1 MTFVYTVCGG
11 IPMATQYKII
21 IAEDE
26 ELQLNSLVK
35 KVERFCPD
43 FNVVATAQTGS
54 QALKLICEK
63 HPDIVI
69 SDIRMP
75 VMGGIELIEKAR
87 AQFPEMEFIITSG
100 FSDFEYAR
108 SAIRLQV
115 SDYLLKPVE
124 PEELEKA
131 LQKVKQK
138 LMARN
143 AEETAVF
150 SGDTEHKTPEQVA
163 EEIMQYLQHHYNE
176 EINLNQIASQLHY
189 SSSYLTKIFY
199 QQYDTSPN
207 KYIINLRMQKA
218 QQLLTHNPEL
228 SVRQIG
234 ETVGYPEQG
243 YFSRIFKKYT
253 GVSPLEYRSGT
264 PE

>member
-1 MTFVYTVCGG
+1 MS
-11 IPMATQYKII
+11 YKIV

-35 KVERFCPD
+35 KVEKFCPG
-43 FNVVATAQTGS
+43 FTVAGTAQTGS
-54 QALKLICEK
+54 QAYKLICEK
-63 HPDIVI
+63 APDILI

-75 VMGGIELIEKAR
+75 VMTGIELMEKAR
-87 AQFPEMEFIITSG
+87 IMFPELQFIIISG
-100 FSDFEYAR
+100 FSEFEYAR

-124 PEELEKA
+124 TEELQKA
-131 LQKVKQK
+131 LNKIRLK
-138 LMARN
+138 LQERAQ
-143 AEETAVF
+143 EESAAFNGDSENKTA
-150 SGDTEHKTPEQVA
+150 EQVA
-163 EEIMQYLQHHYNE
+163 FAVIEYLQHHYNE
-176 EINLNQIASQLHY
+176 EVNLNQIASALHY
-189 SSSYLTKIFY
+189 SPSYLTKIFV
-199 QQYDTSPN
+199 QQYNTTPS
-207 KYIINLRMQKA
+207 KYMISLRMQKA
-218 QQLLTHNPEL
+218 QQLLAHNPEL

-243 YFSRIFKKYT
+243 YFSRIFKKYV

>member
-1 MTFVYTVCGG
+1 MS
-11 IPMATQYKII
+11 YKIV

-35 KVERFCPD
+35 KVEKFCPG
-43 FNVVATAQTGS
+43 FTVVGTAQTGS
-54 QALKLICEK
+54 QAYKLICEK
-63 HPDIVI
+63 APDILI

-75 VMGGIELIEKAR
+75 VMTGIELMEKAR
-87 AQFPEMEFIITSG
+87 IMFPELQFIIISG
-100 FSDFEYAR
+100 FSEFEYAR

-124 PEELEKA
+124 TEELQKA
-131 LQKVKQK
+131 LNKIRLK
-138 LMARN
+138 LQERAQ
-143 AEETAVF
+143 EESAAFNGDSENKTA
-150 SGDTEHKTPEQVA
+150 EQVA
-163 EEIMQYLQHHYNE
+163 FAVIEYLQHHYNE
-176 EINLNQIASQLHY
+176 EVNLNQIASALHY
-189 SSSYLTKIFY
+189 SPSYLTKIFV
-199 QQYDTSPN
+199 QQYDTTPS
-207 KYIINLRMQKA
+207 KYMISLRMQKA
-218 QQLLTHNPEL
+218 QQLLAHNPEL

-243 YFSRIFKKYT
+243 YFSRIFKKYV

>member
-1 MTFVYTVCGG
+1 
-11 IPMATQYKII
+11 MATQYKII

-143 AEETAVF
+143 AEDSAAF
-150 SGDTEHKTPEQVA
+150 ISDSEH
-163 EEIMQYLQHHYNE
+163 
-176 EINLNQIASQLHY
+176 
-189 SSSYLTKIFY
+189 
-199 QQYDTSPN
+199 
-207 KYIINLRMQKA
+207 R
-218 QQLLTHNPEL
+218 
-228 SVRQIG
+228 
-234 ETVGYPEQG
+234 
-243 YFSRIFKKYT
+243 SR
-253 GVSPLEYRSGT
+253 
-264 PE
+264 

>member
-1 MTFVYTVCGG
+1 MS
-11 IPMATQYKII
+11 YKIV

-35 KVERFCPD
+35 KVEKFCPG
-43 FNVVATAQTGS
+43 FTVVGTAQTGS
-54 QALKLICEK
+54 QAYKLICEK
-63 HPDIVI
+63 APDILI

-75 VMGGIELIEKAR
+75 VMTGIELMEKAR
-87 AQFPEMEFIITSG
+87 IMFPELQFIIISG
-100 FSDFEYAR
+100 FSEFEYAR

-124 PEELEKA
+124 TEKLQKA
-131 LQKVKQK
+131 LNKIRLK
-138 LMARN
+138 LQERAQ
-143 AEETAVF
+143 EESAAFNGDSENKTA
-150 SGDTEHKTPEQVA
+150 EQVA
-163 EEIMQYLQHHYNE
+163 FAVIEYLQHHYNE
-176 EINLNQIASQLHY
+176 EVNLNQIASALHY
-189 SSSYLTKIFY
+189 SPSYLTKIFV
-199 QQYDTSPN
+199 QQYDTTPS
-207 KYIINLRMQKA
+207 KYMISLRMQKA
-218 QQLLTHNPEL
+218 QQLLAHNPEL

-243 YFSRIFKKYT
+243 YFSRIFKKYV

>member
-1 MTFVYTVCGG
+1 MS
-11 IPMATQYKII
+11 YKIV

-35 KVERFCPD
+35 KVEKFCPG
-43 FNVVATAQTGS
+43 FTVVGTAQTGS
-54 QALKLICEK
+54 HAYKLICEK
-63 HPDIVI
+63 APDILI

-75 VMGGIELIEKAR
+75 VMTGIELMEKAR
-87 AQFPEMEFIITSG
+87 IMFPELQFIIISG
-100 FSDFEYAR
+100 FSEFEYAR

-124 PEELEKA
+124 TEELQKA
-131 LQKVKQK
+131 LNKIRLK
-138 LMARN
+138 LQERAQ
-143 AEETAVF
+143 EESAAFNGDSENKTA
-150 SGDTEHKTPEQVA
+150 EQVA
-163 EEIMQYLQHHYNE
+163 FAVIEYLQHHYNE
-176 EINLNQIASQLHY
+176 EVNLNQIASALHY
-189 SSSYLTKIFY
+189 SPSYLTKIFV
-199 QQYDTSPN
+199 QQYNTTPS
-207 KYIINLRMQKA
+207 KYMISLRMQKA
-218 QQLLTHNPEL
+218 QQLLAHNPEL

-243 YFSRIFKKYT
+243 YFSRIFKKYV

>member
-1 MTFVYTVCGG
+1 MS
-11 IPMATQYKII
+11 YKIV

-35 KVERFCPD
+35 KVEKFCPG
-43 FNVVATAQTGS
+43 FTVVGTAQTGS
-54 QALKLICEK
+54 QAYKLICEK
-63 HPDIVI
+63 APDILI

-75 VMGGIELIEKAR
+75 VMTGIELMEKAR
-87 AQFPEMEFIITSG
+87 IMFPELQFIIISG
-100 FSDFEYAR
+100 FSEFEYAR

-124 PEELEKA
+124 TEELQKA
-131 LQKVKQK
+131 LNKIGLK
-138 LMARN
+138 LQERAQ
-143 AEETAVF
+143 EESAAFNGDSENKTA
-150 SGDTEHKTPEQVA
+150 EQVA
-163 EEIMQYLQHHYNE
+163 FAVIEYLQHHYNE
-176 EINLNQIASQLHY
+176 EVNLNQIASALHY
-189 SSSYLTKIFY
+189 SPSYLTKIFV
-199 QQYDTSPN
+199 QQYDTTPS
-207 KYIINLRMQKA
+207 KYMISLRMQKA
-218 QQLLTHNPEL
+218 QQLLAHNPEL

-243 YFSRIFKKYT
+243 YFSRIFKKYV

>member
-1 MTFVYTVCGG
+1 MS
-11 IPMATQYKII
+11 YKIV

-35 KVERFCPD
+35 KVEKFCPG
-43 FNVVATAQTGS
+43 FTVVGTAQTGS
-54 QALKLICEK
+54 QAYKLICEK
-63 HPDIVI
+63 APDILI

-75 VMGGIELIEKAR
+75 VMSGIELMEKAR
-87 AQFPEMEFIITSG
+87 IMFPELQFIIISG
-100 FSDFEYAR
+100 FSEFEYAR

-124 PEELEKA
+124 TEELQKA
-131 LQKVKQK
+131 LNKIRLK
-138 LMARN
+138 LQERAQ
-143 AEETAVF
+143 EESAAFNGDSENKTA
-150 SGDTEHKTPEQVA
+150 EQVA
-163 EEIMQYLQHHYNE
+163 FAVIEYLQHHYNE
-176 EINLNQIASQLHY
+176 EVNLNQIASALHY
-189 SSSYLTKIFY
+189 SPSYLTKIFV
-199 QQYDTSPN
+199 QQYDTTPS
-207 KYIINLRMQKA
+207 KYMISLRMQKA
-218 QQLLTHNPEL
+218 QQLLAHNPEL

-243 YFSRIFKKYT
+243 YFSRIFKKYV

>member
-1 MTFVYTVCGG
+1 MS
-11 IPMATQYKII
+11 YKIV

-35 KVERFCPD
+35 KVEKFCPG
-43 FNVVATAQTGS
+43 FTVVGTAQTGS
-54 QALKLICEK
+54 QAYKLICEK
-63 HPDIVI
+63 APDILI

-75 VMGGIELIEKAR
+75 VMTGIELMEKAR
-87 AQFPEMEFIITSG
+87 IMFPELQFIIISG
-100 FSDFEYAR
+100 FSEFEYAR

-124 PEELEKA
+124 TEELQKA
-131 LQKVKQK
+131 LNKIRLK
-138 LMARN
+138 LQERAQ
-143 AEETAVF
+143 EESAAFNGDSENKTA
-150 SGDTEHKTPEQVA
+150 EQVA
-163 EEIMQYLQHHYNE
+163 FAVIEYLQHHYNE
-176 EINLNQIASQLHY
+176 EVNLNQIASALHY
-189 SSSYLTKIFY
+189 SPSYLTKIFV
-199 QQYDTSPN
+199 QQYDTTPS
-207 KYIINLRMQKA
+207 KYMISLRMQKA
-218 QQLLTHNPEL
+218 QQLLAHNPEL

-243 YFSRIFKKYT
+243 YFSRIFKKYG

>member
-1 MTFVYTVCGG
+1 MS
-11 IPMATQYKII
+11 YKIV

-35 KVERFCPD
+35 KVEKFCPD
-43 FNVVATAQTGS
+43 FTVVGTAQTGS
-54 QALKLICEK
+54 QAYKLICEK
-63 HPDIVI
+63 MPDLLI

-75 VMGGIELIEKAR
+75 VMSGIELMEKAR
-87 AQFPEMEFIITSG
+87 TMFPDLQFIIISG
-100 FSDFEYAR
+100 FSEFEYAR

-124 PEELEKA
+124 TEELQKA
-131 LQKVKQK
+131 LNKVKLRLQERAGEDSSVFNVDSGNK
-138 LMARN
+138 
-143 AEETAVF
+143 TA
-150 SGDTEHKTPEQVA
+150 EQVA
-163 EEIMQYLQHHYNE
+163 SEVIEYIQRHYNE
-176 EINLNQIASQLHY
+176 DINLTQIAATLHY
-189 SSSYLTKIFY
+189 SPSYLTKIFG
-199 QQYDTSPN
+199 QQYDTTPS
-207 KYIINLRMQKA
+207 KYVISLRMQKA
-218 QQLLTHNPEL
+218 QQLLAHNPEL

-243 YFSRIFKKYT
+243 YFSRIFKKYV

>member
-1 MTFVYTVCGG
+1 MS
-11 IPMATQYKII
+11 YKIV

-35 KVERFCPD
+35 KVEKFCPG
-43 FNVVATAQTGS
+43 FTVVGTAQTGS
-54 QALKLICEK
+54 QAYKLICEK
-63 HPDIVI
+63 APDILI

-75 VMGGIELIEKAR
+75 VMTGIELMEKAR
-87 AQFPEMEFIITSG
+87 IMFPELQFIIISG
-100 FSDFEYAR
+100 FSEFEYAR

-124 PEELEKA
+124 TEELQKA
-131 LQKVKQK
+131 LNKIRLK
-138 LMARN
+138 LQERAQ
-143 AEETAVF
+143 EESAAFNGDSENKTA
-150 SGDTEHKTPEQVA
+150 EQVA
-163 EEIMQYLQHHYNE
+163 FAVIEYLQHHYNE
-176 EINLNQIASQLHY
+176 EVNLNKIASALHY
-189 SSSYLTKIFY
+189 SPSYLTKIFV
-199 QQYDTSPN
+199 QQYNTTPS
-207 KYIINLRMQKA
+207 KYMISLRMQKA
-218 QQLLTHNPEL
+218 QQLLAHNPEL

-243 YFSRIFKKYT
+243 YFSRIFKKYV

>member
-1 MTFVYTVCGG
+1 MS
-11 IPMATQYKII
+11 YKIV

-35 KVERFCPD
+35 KIEKFCPG
-43 FNVVATAQTGS
+43 FTVVGTAQTGS
-54 QALKLICEK
+54 QAYKLICEK
-63 HPDIVI
+63 APDILI

-75 VMGGIELIEKAR
+75 VMTGIELMEKAR
-87 AQFPEMEFIITSG
+87 IMFPELQFIIISG
-100 FSDFEYAR
+100 FSEFEYAR

-124 PEELEKA
+124 TEELQKA
-131 LQKVKQK
+131 LNKIRLK
-138 LMARN
+138 LQERAQ
-143 AEETAVF
+143 EESAAFNGDSENKTA
-150 SGDTEHKTPEQVA
+150 EQVA
-163 EEIMQYLQHHYNE
+163 FAVIEYLQHHYNE
-176 EINLNQIASQLHY
+176 EVNLNQIASALHY
-189 SSSYLTKIFY
+189 SPSYLTKIFV
-199 QQYDTSPN
+199 QQYNTTPS
-207 KYIINLRMQKA
+207 KYMISLRMQKA
-218 QQLLTHNPEL
+218 QQLLAHNPEL

-243 YFSRIFKKYT
+243 YFSRIFKKYV

>member
-1 MTFVYTVCGG
+1 MS
-11 IPMATQYKII
+11 YKIV

-35 KVERFCPD
+35 KVEKFCPG
-43 FNVVATAQTGS
+43 FTVVGTAQTGS
-54 QALKLICEK
+54 KAYKLICEK
-63 HPDIVI
+63 APDILI

-75 VMGGIELIEKAR
+75 VMTGIELMEKAR
-87 AQFPEMEFIITSG
+87 IMFPELQFIIISG
-100 FSDFEYAR
+100 FSEFEYAR

-124 PEELEKA
+124 TEELQKA
-131 LQKVKQK
+131 LNKIRLK
-138 LMARN
+138 LQERAQ
-143 AEETAVF
+143 EESAAFNGDSENKTA
-150 SGDTEHKTPEQVA
+150 EQVA
-163 EEIMQYLQHHYNE
+163 FAVIEYLQHHYNE
-176 EINLNQIASQLHY
+176 EVNLNQIASALHY
-189 SSSYLTKIFY
+189 SPSYLTKIFV
-199 QQYDTSPN
+199 QQYNTTPS
-207 KYIINLRMQKA
+207 KYMISLRMQKA
-218 QQLLTHNPEL
+218 QQLLAHNPEL

-243 YFSRIFKKYT
+243 YFSRIFKKYV

>member
-1 MTFVYTVCGG
+1 MS
-11 IPMATQYKII
+11 YKIV

-35 KVERFCPD
+35 KVEKFCPG
-43 FNVVATAQTGS
+43 FTVVGTAQTGS
-54 QALKLICEK
+54 QAYKLICEK
-63 HPDIVI
+63 APDILI

-75 VMGGIELIEKAR
+75 VMTGIELMEKAR
-87 AQFPEMEFIITSG
+87 IMFPELQFIIISG
-100 FSDFEYAR
+100 FSEFEYAR

-124 PEELEKA
+124 TEELQKA
-131 LQKVKQK
+131 LNKIRLK
-138 LMARN
+138 LQERAQ
-143 AEETAVF
+143 EESAAFNGDSENQTA
-150 SGDTEHKTPEQVA
+150 EQVA
-163 EEIMQYLQHHYNE
+163 FAVIEYLQHHYNE
-176 EINLNQIASQLHY
+176 EVNLNQIASALHY
-189 SSSYLTKIFY
+189 SPSYLTKIFV
-199 QQYDTSPN
+199 QQYNTTPS
-207 KYIINLRMQKA
+207 KYMISLRMQKA
-218 QQLLTHNPEL
+218 QQLLAHNPEL

-243 YFSRIFKKYT
+243 YFSRIFKKYV

>member
-1 MTFVYTVCGG
+1 MPYR
-11 IPMATQYKII
+11 II

-35 KVERFCPD
+35 KVEKFCPH
-43 FNVVATAQTGS
+43 FRVVGTAQTGS
-54 QALKLICEK
+54 QAYNLICEMM
-63 HPDIVI
+63 PDILI

-75 VMGGIELIEKAR
+75 VMGGIELIEKLR
-87 AQFPEMEFIITSG
+87 PRFPDMEFIITSG

-131 LQKVKQK
+131 LNK
-138 LMARN
+138 LKLRLQNRAQ
-143 AEETAVF
+143 EDILP
-150 SGDTEHKTPEQVA
+150 GDAEHKTAEQVTA
-163 EEIMQYLQHHYNE
+163 EVMDYLQHHYNE
-176 EINLNQIASQLHY
+176 DINLNQIAASLHY
-189 SSSYLTKIFY
+189 SASYLTKLFC

-207 KYIINLRMQKA
+207 KYIISLRMQKA
-218 QQLLTHNPEL
+218 QQLLLHNPEL

-243 YFSRIFKKYT
+243 YFSRIFKKYV
-253 GVSPLEYRSGT
+253 GMSPLEYRSGA

>member
-1 MTFVYTVCGG
+1 MS
-11 IPMATQYKII
+11 YKLV

-35 KVERFCPD
+35 KVEKFCPG
-43 FNVVATAQTGS
+43 FTVVGTAQTGS
-54 QALKLICEK
+54 QAYKLICEK
-63 HPDIVI
+63 APDILI

-75 VMGGIELIEKAR
+75 VMTGIELMEKAR
-87 AQFPEMEFIITSG
+87 IMFPELQFIIISG
-100 FSDFEYAR
+100 FSEFEYAR

-124 PEELEKA
+124 TEELQKA
-131 LQKVKQK
+131 LNKIRLK
-138 LMARN
+138 LQERAQ
-143 AEETAVF
+143 EESAAFNGDSENKTA
-150 SGDTEHKTPEQVA
+150 EQVA
-163 EEIMQYLQHHYNE
+163 FAVIEYLQHHYNE
-176 EINLNQIASQLHY
+176 EVNLNQIASALHY
-189 SSSYLTKIFY
+189 SPSYLTKIFV
-199 QQYDTSPN
+199 QQYDTTPS
-207 KYIINLRMQKA
+207 KYMISLRMQKA
-218 QQLLTHNPEL
+218 QQLLAHNPEL

-243 YFSRIFKKYT
+243 YFSRIFKKYV

>member
-1 MTFVYTVCGG
+1 MS
-11 IPMATQYKII
+11 YKIV

-35 KVERFCPD
+35 KVEKFCPG
-43 FNVVATAQTGS
+43 FTVVGTAQTGS
-54 QALKLICEK
+54 QAYKLICEK
-63 HPDIVI
+63 APDILI

-75 VMGGIELIEKAR
+75 VMSGIELMEKAR
-87 AQFPEMEFIITSG
+87 IMFPELQFIIISG
-100 FSDFEYAR
+100 FSEFEYAR

-124 PEELEKA
+124 TEELQKA
-131 LQKVKQK
+131 LNKIRLK
-138 LMARN
+138 LQERAQ
-143 AEETAVF
+143 EESAAFNGDSENKTA
-150 SGDTEHKTPEQVA
+150 EQVA
-163 EEIMQYLQHHYNE
+163 FAVIEYLQHHYNE
-176 EINLNQIASQLHY
+176 EVNLNQIASALHY
-189 SSSYLTKIFY
+189 SPSYLTKIFV
-199 QQYDTSPN
+199 QQYNTTPS
-207 KYIINLRMQKA
+207 KYMISLRMQKA
-218 QQLLTHNPEL
+218 QQLLAHNPEL

-243 YFSRIFKKYT
+243 YFSRIFKKYV

>member
-1 MTFVYTVCGG
+1 MS
-11 IPMATQYKII
+11 YKIV

-35 KVERFCPD
+35 KVEKFCPG
-43 FNVVATAQTGS
+43 FTVVGTAQTGS
-54 QALKLICEK
+54 QAYKLICEK
-63 HPDIVI
+63 APDILI

-75 VMGGIELIEKAR
+75 VMTGIELMEKAR
-87 AQFPEMEFIITSG
+87 IMFPELQFIIISG
-100 FSDFEYAR
+100 FSEFEYAR

-124 PEELEKA
+124 TEELQKA
-131 LQKVKQK
+131 LNKIRLK
-138 LMARN
+138 LQERAQ
-143 AEETAVF
+143 EESAAFNGDSENKTA
-150 SGDTEHKTPEQVA
+150 EQVA
-163 EEIMQYLQHHYNE
+163 FAVIEYLQHHYNE
-176 EINLNQIASQLHY
+176 EINLNQIASALHY
-189 SSSYLTKIFY
+189 SPSYLTKIFV
-199 QQYDTSPN
+199 QQYNTTPS
-207 KYIINLRMQKA
+207 KYMISLRMQKA
-218 QQLLTHNPEL
+218 QQLLAHNPEL

-243 YFSRIFKKYT
+243 YFSRIFKKYV

>member
-1 MTFVYTVCGG
+1 MS
-11 IPMATQYKII
+11 YKIV

-35 KVERFCPD
+35 KVEKFCPG
-43 FNVVATAQTGS
+43 FTVVGTAQTGS
-54 QALKLICEK
+54 QAYKLICK
-63 HPDIVI
+63 KAPDILI

-75 VMGGIELIEKAR
+75 VMTGIELMEKAR
-87 AQFPEMEFIITSG
+87 IMFPELQFIIISG
-100 FSDFEYAR
+100 FSEFEYAR

-124 PEELEKA
+124 TEELQKA
-131 LQKVKQK
+131 LNKIRLK
-138 LMARN
+138 LQERAQ
-143 AEETAVF
+143 EESAAFNGDSENKTA
-150 SGDTEHKTPEQVA
+150 EQVA
-163 EEIMQYLQHHYNE
+163 FAVIEYLQHHYNE
-176 EINLNQIASQLHY
+176 EVNLNQIASALHY
-189 SSSYLTKIFY
+189 SPSYLTKIFV
-199 QQYDTSPN
+199 QQYDTTPS
-207 KYIINLRMQKA
+207 KYMISLRMQKA
-218 QQLLTHNPEL
+218 QQLLAHNPEL

-243 YFSRIFKKYT
+243 YFSRIFKKYV